1 MGWGFFSQ
9 RKSARTPDNQLQTPS
24 RINTMTF
31 LYPPWKIPCVQLEEY
46 EEVLETAPLDFLED
60 DVTWVA
66 SNLSGATWAMR
77 AKTIELRN
85 CLLSFEC
92 PSEEF
97 RVVNV
102 NFPD

>member
-1 MGWGFFSQ
+1 MSE
-9 RKSARTPDNQLQTPS
+9 
-24 RINTMTF
+24 
-31 LYPPWKIPCVQLEEY
+31 PPKENSMCMAFEEY
-46 EEVLETAPLDFLED
+46 EGVPEAVPLHFSENEA
-60 DVTWVA
+60 TWVA